1 MKSAFLSALA
11 LGAALTA
18 TGPAAA
24 QSSPTTTLTVNI
36 AGLKNSQGV
45 CKVLLFNKPA
55 GFPNEDAKALRC
67 VEALIKGNT
76 SQYVFANLPAGTY
89 AVGVVHDENHNKKMD
104 TNFMG
109 IPKEQYGTSR
119 GARGGVGGPP
129 KFAPARFL
137 LSGPVASL
145 LITME

>member
-1 MKSAFLSALA
+1 MRFAFLSALA

-18 TGPAAA
+18 AGPAAA

-36 AGLKNSQGV
+36 AGLKNNQGV
-45 CKVLLFNKPA
+45 CKVCLFNKPD

-67 VEALIKGNT
+67 VEASIKGT
-76 SQYVFANLPAGTY
+76 ASQYVFANLPAGTY
-89 AVGVVHDENHNKKMD
+89 AVAVVHDENHNKKLD

-109 IPKEQYGTSR
+109 IPKEQYGASR

-129 KFAPARFL
+129 KFAPASFL

-145 LITME
+145 LVTME